1 MVRRFSHK
9 LKENSIQEGEDIMS
23 KIKVGIFTPIDFKAK
38 GNLEKNLK
46 LESRVIGILRK
57 QGIEV
62 IRGGDQFPKE
72 NQLAWNPQLVHSH
85 IERIA
90 KERPDALIINEVD
103 WTLPYDSVDAINI
116 FQQETKDIARTVIF
130 SYKTPEIAGLV
141 TGMAIAGG
149 LKEIGASYQLCY
161 GAIDKDP
168 QVLQELMNILQFYK
182 RRSEAKETV
191 KSAIEKLS
199 KQKYLSFGGMSLRII
214 TGTADIEQWQKLFGI
229 SYEALDQS
237 EIKVRA
243 LKLVRW
249 ESQPGESDYEIVDSR
264 VKKAVDFLYKKGHG
278 KFDFSRKTLPSIN
291 KLLYQIS
298 LYYAALD
305 ICSEYGITFAGV
317 KCQTEMTFHE
327 CSACL
332 LTSYLNNDVGPEGE
346 AKKIIPTACESD
358 MNNALTQMWMHL
370 LTGKPVGFG
379 DFRDIE
385 KDVLFIVNCGQHPP
399 YFFGGPQEDSIK
411 KLDRVEYM
419 GQEKEHSPAGGSA
432 VRGRT
437 PGGYTMTI
445 ARLAREN
452 LRYYIVSTVIET
464 VDVSLKEHETY
475 GLSWPIIKGKPPI
488 SGDQLA
494 RIWPANHLAFTYG
507 DLTPHLVEMAE
518 RLNIGYHIF
527 DAKGQGYYKP
537 S

>member
-1 MVRRFSHK
+1 M
-9 LKENSIQEGEDIMS
+9 N
-23 KIKVGIFTPIDFKAK
+23 KIKVGLFTPIDFKAK
-38 GNLEKNLK
+38 GKLEKYLR
-46 LESRVIGILRK
+46 LESRVIDVLRK

-62 IRGGDQFPKE
+62 IRGGDQFSKE
-72 NQLAWNPQLVHSH
+72 DQLAWNTQLIHSH
-85 IERIA
+85 IKRIA
-90 KERPDALIINEVD
+90 QERPDALIINEVD
-103 WTLPYDSVDAINI
+103 WTLPYDSVDAVNF
-116 FQQETKDIARTVIF
+116 FQRETKDIARTIIF
-130 SYKTPEIAGLV
+130 GYKTPEIPGLE
-141 TGMAIAGG
+141 TGIAVDGG
-149 LKEIGASYQLCY
+149 LREIGASYQFCY

-168 QVLQELMNILQFYK
+168 QVLQELMNILQFCK

-199 KQKYLSFGGMSLRII
+199 KQKYLAFGGMSLRII

-243 LKLVRW
+243 LELVRW
-249 ESQPGESDYEIVDSR
+249 ENRPGESDYKIVDNR
-264 VKKAVDFLYKKGHG
+264 VKKAVNFLYKKGHG

-291 KLLYQIS
+291 KLVYQIS
-298 LYYAALD
+298 LYYAALN

-327 CSACL
+327 CSACF
-332 LTSYLNNDVGPEGE
+332 LTSFLNNDVGPEGE
-346 AKKIIPTACESD
+346 VKKVIPVACEAD
-358 MNNALTQMWMHL
+358 VNNALTQLWIHL
-370 LTGKPVGFG
+370 LTGKPAGFG
-379 DFRDIE
+379 DFRDVE

-419 GQEKEHSPAGGSA
+419 GQEEEHSPAGGSS

-452 LRYYIVSTVIET
+452 LRYYIVSTVIKT
-464 VDVSLKEHETY
+464 MDVSPKKHEIY
-475 GLSWPIIKGKPPI
+475 GLSWPIIMGKPPI

-494 RIWPANHLAFTYG
+494 RIWPANHLAFAYG

-527 DAKGQGYYKP
+527 DTKGQEYYKP